1 MKVLSSFLFTL
12 LISIFTMAQ
21 DNSIEFIDN
30 DFAKAK
36 EAAKKSGKL
45 IFADAYTTWCGPCK
59 WMAANKFTNDTI
71 AEFYNKNFI
80 SLKMDMEKGDGKE
93 MAKSYNVRAY
103 PTLLFLDA
111 EGNLV
116 HRKVGASRKNKDY
129 TDLGLIALNPYEN
142 LAAYNKVW
150 EEGDRSAG
158 FVKTYL
164 NKLGTAR
171 VVSKDVVSAFYANLN
186 EEQLMDEG
194 TWNIISRYD
203 KSVDSKGMVN
213 LLAKKDAYIALY
225 GQEKVE
231 KKLYQ
236 NYLTYIYSKVN
247 TRDFSMKEMELTM
260 IDIKKK
266 QIPYWQKI
274 ILLGDLAHLQKTKK
288 YKEYCEVVT
297 DDAGEY
303 FNEDAGLLNR
313 FAWNVFEWSD
323 KNKELEI
330 ALAWAKR
337 SLELQEHSA
346 VQDTYANLL
355 NKLGRKNEA
364 IAAGEKALEMVK
376 KEGGDVAAYEK
387 TLESFKK

>member
-1 MKVLSSFLFTL
+1 
-12 LISIFTMAQ
+12 MAQ

-45 IFADAYTTWCGPCK
+45 IFVDAYTTWCGPCK

-171 VVSKDVVSAFYANLN
+171 VVSKDVVSAFY
-186 EEQLMDEG
+186 
-194 TWNIISRYD
+194 
-203 KSVDSKGMVN
+203 
-213 LLAKKDAYIALY
+213 
-225 GQEKVE
+225 
-231 KKLYQ
+231 
-236 NYLTYIYSKVN
+236 
-247 TRDFSMKEMELTM
+247 
-260 IDIKKK
+260 
-266 QIPYWQKI
+266 
-274 ILLGDLAHLQKTKK
+274 
-288 YKEYCEVVT
+288 
-297 DDAGEY
+297 
-303 FNEDAGLLNR
+303 
-313 FAWNVFEWSD
+313 
-323 KNKELEI
+323 
-330 ALAWAKR
+330 
-337 SLELQEHSA
+337 
-346 VQDTYANLL
+346 
-355 NKLGRKNEA
+355 
-364 IAAGEKALEMVK
+364 GEKRRLHCFVWPRK
-376 KEGGDVAAYEK
+376 SREK
-387 TLESFKK
+387 TVSKLLDLHIFKG